1 MDRRKKGKM
10 SHWKTTAAGILSAIL
25 GAIGPITAYLAT
37 TNNPK
42 ATEIC
47 GALTCAAAIFRIW
60 IGLISNDAP
69 PANSVT
75 VTTVEQVTKQ

>member
-1 MDRRKKGKM
+1 MNN
-10 SHWKTTAAGILSAIL
+10 WKTTVAGALSAIL

-47 GALTCAAAIFRIW
+47 GALTCVAAIARVW
-60 IGLISNDAP
+60 IGLIQNDAQAPLSP
-69 PANSVT
+69 PVDPAS
-75 VTTVEQVTKQ
+75 TKQ